1 MEGKPMRVREA
12 LSVFTGVTVIV
23 LAAAAMSAQSV
34 SSDNPDVA
42 EIRNY
47 VLTLDSAQ
55 KAAAAMQSINQM
67 IAANPSLSAALDNS
81 SNTTGKETIT
91 QQAQYIDSK
100 YPQISTVIH
109 ANGLQTRDFI
119 VITGAIINDVG
130 FVGMKMQGMIS
141 SYPPNSITL
150 ANAAF
155 VQANWAAFKALAA
168 KMTPPNSN

>member
-1 MEGKPMRVREA
+1 MRVREA
-12 LSVFTGVTVIV
+12 LSVFTWVTVMV
-23 LAAAAMSAQSV
+23 LAAASISAQGA
-34 SSDNPDVA
+34 SSDNPDVT

-47 VLTLDSAQ
+47 VLTLAKAQ
-55 KAAAAMQSINQM
+55 ATATAMQTINQM

-100 YPQISTVIH
+100 YPPISAVIH
-109 ANGLQTRDFI
+109 ANGLQTREFI
-119 VITGAIINDVG
+119 VVTGAIINDVT

-141 SYPPNSITL
+141 TFPPNSITP
-150 ANAAF
+150 ANAALI
-155 VQANWAAFKALAA
+155 QANWPAFQALAA

>member
-1 MEGKPMRVREA
+1 M
-12 LSVFTGVTVIV
+12 V
-23 LAAAAMSAQSV
+23 LAVAAMGAQGA

-47 VLTLDSAQ
+47 VLTLAKAQ
-55 KAAAAMQSINQM
+55 ATATAMQSINQM

-81 SNTTGKETIT
+81 SSTTGKETIT

-100 YPQISTVIH
+100 YPQISAVIH
-109 ANGLQTRDFI
+109 ANGLQSREFI

-130 FVGMKMQGMIS
+130 FVGMKMQGMIA
-141 SYPPNSITL
+141 SYPPNSITP

-155 VQANWAAFKALAA
+155 VQANWAAFQALAA

>member
-1 MEGKPMRVREA
+1 MRVREA
-12 LSVFTGVTVIV
+12 PSVFAGVAL
-23 LAAAAMSAQSV
+23 LALATATMSAQGA

-42 EIRNY
+42 EVRSY
-47 VLTLDSAQ
+47 VLTLAKAQ
-55 KAAAAMQSINQM
+55 STATAMQTINQM
-67 IAANPSLSAALDNS
+67 IVANPSLNAALDNS

-91 QQAQYIDSK
+91 LQAQYIDSK

-109 ANGLQTRDFI
+109 GNGLQTREFI

-141 SYPPNSITL
+141 SYPPNSITP